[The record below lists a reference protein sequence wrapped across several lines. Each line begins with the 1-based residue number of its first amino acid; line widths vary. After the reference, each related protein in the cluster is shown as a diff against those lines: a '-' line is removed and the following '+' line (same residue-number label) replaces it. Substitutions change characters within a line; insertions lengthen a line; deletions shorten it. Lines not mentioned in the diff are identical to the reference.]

1 MNLERSETPVV
12 VLGSGLGGLAVMRTL
27 GRLGVTLHGVDAD
40 SSAAALRS
48 RYCTARYV
56 QPYDRQ
62 QPRAYLSFLLDLA
75 RRLGRPAVLIA
86 TSDEYSLFV
95 ARHRERLQPFFLFPD
110 NSADLVESLA
120 DKRHM
125 HGVATRLGVP
135 TARTLFP
142 QSSADLE
149 QMAEEVEYPIMFKA
163 IRGDRMERRAGIRMA
178 PAHDPREVRA
188 LYRRCEDPDE
198 PNVMLQELIPG
209 DDDQVYIF
217 NGYFDARSHC
227 LSAFTGR
234 KIRQFPVH
242 KGSAS
247 LGECED
253 VPEVARLSVEL
264 MQAVGYR
271 GIVDMGYRRDPR
283 DGQYKVLD
291 INPRV
296 GQAFRMFVASDGIDV
311 VRSLYL
317 DLTGQRHPSGG
328 RPLNG
333 TRWVIEDRDLVS
345 CLAYRREG
353 KLTLAQWVRSYARVR
368 ETAWWS
374 WRDPVP
380 ALIAAAEFGQ
390 KLAVFVAK
398 RIPYLRRRWGQGLAG

>member
-1 MNLERSETPVV
+1 VNLERNETPVV
-12 VLGSGLGGLAVMRTL
+12 VLGCELGGLAVIRTL

-40 SSAAALRS
+40 SSAPALRS
-48 RYCTARYV
+48 RYCSASDV
-56 QPYDRQ
+56 HPYDRH
-62 QPRAYLSFLLDLA
+62 QPRTYLSFLLDLA

-95 ARHRERLQPFFLFPD
+95 ARHRKQLQPSFLFPD

-135 TARTLFP
+135 TPRTLFP
-142 QSSADLE
+142 RSPADLE
-149 QMAEEVEYPIMFKA
+149 RMAEEIEYPVMFKA
-163 IRGDRMERRAGIRMA
+163 IRGDLMARRAGIRMA
-178 PAHDPREVRA
+178 PAHDPGEVKA
-188 LYRRCEDPDE
+188 LYGRCEDPDE

-217 NGYFDARSHC
+217 NGYFDARSRC

-271 GIVDMGYRRDPR
+271 GVVDMGFRRDPR
-283 DGQYKVLD
+283 DGRYKVLD

-296 GQAFRMFVASDGIDV
+296 GQAFRMFVADNGIDV

-333 TRWVIEDRDLVS
+333 TRWMIEDRDLVS
-345 CLAYRREG
+345 CLTYRREG
-353 KLTLAQWVRSYARVR
+353 KLSFSQWVRSYVGVR

-380 ALIAAAEFGQ
+380 ALLTAAEFGQ

-398 RIPYLRRRWGQGLAG
+398 RIPYLRRHWSEGLVG